1 MPPPGPPSFDKNP
14 YQPDNP
20 YAAPT
25 QAAMPAAGQ
34 PPQPP
39 AYPGPPTA
47 GYGYPGAPAQQ
58 PPAYP
63 GAPAGGYGYPGAPGA
78 PQYPGQSGQP
88 GMPQYPGQ
96 PGVPQY
102 PGQPGQPGQPGM
114 PGMPQ
119 YPGQPGYW
127 QPPGQRNTNSM
138 SIAALV
144 LGLLPCVPLLGAI
157 FGFIGLSQTKKRGER
172 GKGMAVTGI
181 VSSGVWVAILA
192 VVITLGVMNTGNTD
206 ISDLKAGQC
215 FNTVDEKLSDFGTE
229 DDKQRTGSVD
239 VVDCV
244 KEHDAEAFAVYE
256 IQSGDDDPYPGVPKI
271 TADAQVNCTKYLT
284 AYLGEA
290 KTPSGVRPYFYLP
303 PYDDWKAHHRTVI
316 CFMGSPDGKLTGS
329 LKSGDGSSGGGSGEN
344 GEDTGDDGVGV

>member
-1 MPPPGPPSFDKNP
+1 VPPPGPPSFDKNP

-25 QAAMPAAGQ
+25 QAAMPTAGQ
-34 PPQPP
+34 QPPPP

-47 GYGYPGAPAQQ
+47 GYGYPGGPAPVQQ

-63 GAPAGGYGYPGAPGA
+63 GAPAAGYGYPGAPGV
-78 PQYPGQSGQP
+78 PGI
-88 GMPQYPGQ
+88 
-96 PGVPQY
+96 PQY
-102 PGQPGQPGQPGM
+102 PGQPGQLGQ

-127 QPPGQRNTNSM
+127 QPPGQRGTNGM
-138 SIAALV
+138 SIAAIV

-157 FGFIGLSQTKKRGER
+157 FGFIGLSQTRKRGER

-181 VSSGVWVAILA
+181 VGSFVWIAILA
-192 VVITLGVMNTGNTD
+192 VLITIGVLNTGNTQ
-206 ISDLKAGQC
+206 ITDLKAGQC
-215 FNTVDEKLSDFGTE
+215 FNTVDEKLSDFGKE
-229 DDKQRTGSVD
+229 NDNNRTGSVD

-256 IQSGDDDPYPGVPKI
+256 IQSGDDDPYPGVPKV
-271 TADAQVNCTKYLT
+271 TADAQTSCVKYLRT
-284 AYLGEA
+284 YLDGAEP
-290 KTPSGVRPYFYLP
+290 PSTVKLYFYLP

-316 CFMGSPDGKLTGS
+316 CFLGSPDSRLTGS
-329 LKSGDGSSGGGSGEN
+329 VKSGDGSSDGGSGS